1 MDLDTNVK
9 KFRYSF
15 ACKALCIIISAVTFF
30 VAAASAFLCFASYDY
45 CQSGVPESFT
55 QSSYFERITGDA
67 ISCAVTQICN
77 GNDDEYGY
85 EWYSLN
91 GSMEAFAVS
100 KNGDIAGYPYGTEN
114 FDLDSFYNHN
124 MYFVWKDGK
133 ITAKGIDEKTVAEI
147 VNNLSEFY
155 DEFPDIYV
163 YYNISAEKT
172 NIVDSIINYDSLA
185 AVSDFHDTAVRCYSN
200 LDKYI
205 ALAAIMLI
213 LSFISGFGY
222 LTVAG
227 RKSNAEPAKAV
238 FIDYVP
244 LEIHLGISVLL
255 GVGVVGLLATVSDEL
270 ILSKIFVSL
279 FSAGALAIWLLL
291 FEFCASVAR
300 LIKSERKFYKNFLV
314 YDIAYLLVIIG
325 KKSLKLDKRIIKA
338 VGKSAERSN
347 KSFKNIFSRLRYKPT
362 KFKKNAI
369 IIAIIYALCNM
380 AALLVLVWV
389 WSFVIYE
396 MFYGYNEFFV
406 IILAILLT
414 AADLGANI
422 FFLSKVLNYIQQLDM
437 IIDSASRHEDV
448 PFDIEALPESLRC
461 LAESMKYT
469 NTELHNAVAKAVRD
483 ERLKTELITNV
494 SHDLK
499 TPLTSI
505 INYVDLLSKCSIND
519 EKAKDYIRVLDEKGA
534 KLKRLIDDLIEASK
548 VTSGNVSV
556 NLAPIN
562 LSELCLQATVDAQES
577 FDKAGLSLIVK
588 AGEKPYTVVA
598 DGSKAYRVIENLL
611 SNALKYSAK
620 GSRVYVSIY
629 EEQGFGIFEIKNVS
643 AQPLDIS
650 ADELTERFV
659 RGDKSRNMEG
669 NGLGLSIAKE
679 LSRLQNGNL
688 EITIDGDLFKARV
701 KLPVR

>member
-15 ACKALCIIISAVTFF
+15 ACKVLCIILSAVTFF

-45 CQSGVPESFT
+45 CESGVPESFT
-55 QSSYFERITGDA
+55 QSSYFERITGNA
-67 ISCAVTQICN
+67 ISHAVTQICN
-77 GNDDEYGY
+77 EDDDMYY
-85 EWYSLN
+85 HDRYSLN
-91 GSMEAFAVS
+91 GSIEAFVVS
-100 KNGDIAGYPYGTEN
+100 KNGDIAGYPYGTGN
-114 FDLDSFYNHN
+114 FDLDSFYNHD

-163 YYNISAEKT
+163 YYNIPAEKT
-172 NIVDSIINYDSLA
+172 NIVDAIINYDSLA
-185 AVSDFHDTAVRCYSN
+185 AVSDFHDTAVRCFNN

-205 ALAAIMLI
+205 MLVAIMLI
-213 LSFISGFGY
+213 LSFVSGFGY

-227 RKSNAEPAKAV
+227 RKSEAEPAKAV

-255 GVGVVGLLATVSDEL
+255 GAGVVGLLATAAEEL
-270 ILSKIFVSL
+270 IVSKILVSL

-300 LIKSERKFYKNFLV
+300 LIKAERKFYKNFLV
-314 YDIAYLLVIIG
+314 YDIAYLLVLIG

-347 KSFKNIFSRLRYKPT
+347 KSFKNLFAGLRYKPT

-369 IIAIIYALCNM
+369 RIAIIYALCNM
-380 AALLVLVWV
+380 AAFLVLVWV

-396 MFYGYNEFFV
+396 MRYGYYEFF
-406 IILAILLT
+406 AILLPFLFT
-414 AADLGANI
+414 LADFGANI
-422 FFLSKVLNYIQQLDM
+422 FFLSKVLKYIQQLDM
-437 IIDSASRHEDV
+437 IIDSASRHEDI

-469 NTELHNAVAKAVRD
+469 NTELQNAVAKAIRD

-505 INYVDLLSKCSIND
+505 INYVDLLSKCNIND
-519 EKAKDYIRVLDEKGA
+519 EKAKDYIRVLDDKGA

-588 AGEKPYTVVA
+588 AGEKPYTVIA